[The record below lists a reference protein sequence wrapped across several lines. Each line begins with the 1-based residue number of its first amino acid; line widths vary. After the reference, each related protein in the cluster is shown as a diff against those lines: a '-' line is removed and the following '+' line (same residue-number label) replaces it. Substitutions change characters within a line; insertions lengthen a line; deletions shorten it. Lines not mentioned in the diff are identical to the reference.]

1 MTTTKP
7 TKPAPAP
14 AKGRKAHAEIGAGS
28 VPHRDEAVATHIAR
42 NAFARERY
50 EFLLKTNFITLAFLA
65 ASLVVNVFY
74 GMRETRMEFFAVSP
88 DGRVTPIQA
97 LDRPVQSIAQV
108 RNWATDALL
117 SSLTLAFANYKAQM
131 NEYQLNFTDQG
142 WRSYQDA
149 LKGSNIIDTIIAQ
162 QLVTSAVASGAPVVK
177 GRGISEDGRYG
188 WQMEIPVVVTYEST
202 SQKQQANYLIQMTVV
217 RRPESEN
224 PSGLG
229 IAQILLRT

>member
-1 MTTTKP
+1 MSNTKP
-7 TKPAPAP
+7 TKTPVPP
-14 AKGRKAHAEIGAGS
+14 AKARKATSEIGAGS
-28 VPHRDEAVATHIAR
+28 MAHRDEAVATHIAR

-50 EFLLKTNFITLAFLA
+50 EFLLKTNFVTLAFLA
-65 ASLVVNVFY
+65 LSLVVNVFY

-117 SSLTLAFANYKAQM
+117 SSLTLSFANYRKEM

-142 WRSYQDA
+142 WRSYQEA
-149 LKGSNIIDTIIAQ
+149 LKGSNIIDTIISQ
-162 QLVTSAVASGAPVVK
+162 QLVTSAVASGAPVLK
-177 GRGISEDGRYG
+177 SRGIADNGKWG
-188 WQMEIPVVVTYEST
+188 WQLEIPVVVTYEST